1 MKVPNLGNY
10 EFKVETHE
18 IPSHE
23 VLPIIDKS
31 YFPSSVTT
39 YMSEV
44 DNTAPS
50 ALYEAK
56 TVAKVDIVFAFGD
69 YGQLSLMEDTI
80 PSFTASLQEASN
92 HIDAKVTSVE
102 TTTGG
107 FDINAT
113 TPEEIIATWTQHP
126 NPNSFRADG
135 NKLISHGSQQAFTY
149 DRINSGTH
157 TRMSGICQPHIGPDH
172 MCGFICKWNQENDT
186 CLWVGIEEH
195 CAVVV
200 YMTGVRCAFGECGAE
215 YIYLKADGTENFR
228 YPARNSGLWTPI
240 MTPCYYIESGHVN
253 VGQTYT
259 IPHQLTPWNGVNV
272 IPCKS
277 TSPAGTYT
285 VLSLGK
291 LDINGD
297 HKPMTFTLDGNHYK
311 LVVDA
316 TANSRGIT
324 LEGNVPFP
332 ITEGVDGVFCSCY
345 AEISNFSIECENI
358 VKKSLGESISDV
370 DWRDNST
377 RFIIH
382 CTDSIPVEMEE
393 GRESDYQ
400 YTITKLLNSNAYL
413 INLGT
418 NFNKSK
424 LNELLGKLTTAE
436 GIKQGTYFDNSNV
449 NSALTN
455 SKNYI
460 VNIVKNLA
468 KPENWILVNEQV
480 YWNTIYNDQ
489 EHDLPLNLGEH
500 DGTKNQDDSDVKLT
514 SSWGVALEHLYTS
527 DKILAEKWRYRH
539 FNNYFDNSTV
549 REGFHEVWLD
559 NPVEIFPNPGLYRI
573 NYKRKDNPF
582 HPNVDLTHEFDNYRY
597 WSTDYDRRE

>member
-113 TPEEIIATWTQHP
+113 TPKEIIATWTQHP
-126 NPNSFRADG
+126 KPNSFRAEG
-135 NKLISHGSQQAFTY
+135 NKLISRGSYQAFTY
-149 DRINSGTH
+149 DKINSGTH

-195 CAVVV
+195 AAIVA
-200 YMTGVRCAFGECGAE
+200 YMKNASCVFGECSSAE
-215 YIYLKADGTENFR
+215 GRFYTAWE
-228 YPARNSGLWTPI
+228 SI
-240 MTPCYYIESGHVN
+240 MTPCRVRYYPDKYNSAEFRKLQSGDRL
-253 VGQTYT
+253 TYQHGAHA
-259 IPHQLTPWNGVNV
+259 IVEV
-272 IPCKS
+272 KI
-277 TSPAGTYT
+277 
-285 VLSLGK
+285 LSIGY
-291 LDINGD
+291 LDINAD

-311 LVVDA
+311 LVVEA
-316 TANSRGIT
+316 TKNSRGII
-324 LEGNVPFP
+324 LEGDAPFP

-345 AEISNFSIECENI
+345 AEIENFSIECENI

-582 HPNVDLTHEFDNYRY
+582 HPNVDLPHEFDNYRY

>member
-1 MKVPNLGNY
+1 MLPDYNGGGYTPAQAYALDKGTEASYDAFVKVPNLGNY

-126 NPNSFRADG
+126 NPNRFIA
-135 NKLISHGSQQAFTY
+135 NGSILKSNGSWQAFTY
-149 DRINSGTH
+149 DAPNSGTT
-157 TRMSGICQPHIGPDH
+157 TRMSGHCKPHSRKLNH
-172 MCGFICKWNQENDT
+172 ACGFICKWNKETDTAIFVSVGNNYT
-186 CLWVGIEEH
+186 CLYWVQG
-195 CAVVV
+195 VS
-200 YMTGVRCAFGECGAE
+200 YMFGEGRESTTRTWVNCLTTTDRLHTVGESLSNQYSRATCLGS
-215 YIYLKADGTENFR
+215 IGNDSADKF
-228 YPARNSGLWTPI
+228 S
-240 MTPCYYIESGHVN
+240 
-253 VGQTYT
+253 YT
-259 IPHQLTPWNGVNV
+259 
-272 IPCKS
+272 
-277 TSPAGTYT
+277 
-285 VLSLGK
+285 
-291 LDINGD
+291 
-297 HKPMTFTLDGNHYK
+297 TFTLTGTTF
-311 LVVDA
+311 VV
-316 TANSRGIT
+316 TTPGGWFTGKIPYNQIGI
-324 LEGNVPFP
+324 
-332 ITEGVDGVFCSCY
+332 DGVYCSCTGWVD
-345 AEISNFSIECENI
+345 NFSIECENI

-418 NFNKSK
+418 NFNKAK
-424 LNELLGKLTTAE
+424 LNELLSSLTTANN
-436 GIKQGTYFDNSNV
+436 IKQGTYFDNVNV

-460 VNIVKNLA
+460 IDIVKNLA

-480 YWNTIYNDQ
+480 YWNTLYNDQ

-514 SSWGVALEHLYTS
+514 NSWGVALTHLYTA

-549 REGFHEVWLD
+549 RESFHTVWLD

-582 HPNVDLTHEFDNYRY
+582 HPNVDLAHEFDNYRY
-597 WSTDYDRRE
+597 WSTDYDKRE